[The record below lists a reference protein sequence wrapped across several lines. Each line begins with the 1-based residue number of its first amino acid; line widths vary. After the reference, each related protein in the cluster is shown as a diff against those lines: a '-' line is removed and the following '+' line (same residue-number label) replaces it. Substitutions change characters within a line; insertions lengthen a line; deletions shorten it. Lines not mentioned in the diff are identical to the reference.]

1 MKDTER
7 GLNTMLNKRRKVL
20 LVGDGAVGSS
30 FAFSLLQNC
39 GIDDLVVVDVK
50 KEHAAGDVLD
60 LEDVTP
66 MMMPASLRTGDYRD
80 AADADI
86 VVITAGVPRKPGETR
101 LDLVNKN
108 TKILESIVTPVVNSG
123 FDGCFVVSA
132 NPVDILTSLTQ
143 HISGFPKNRV
153 IGTGTSLDSARLQV
167 GLAKALDVSTS
178 DVDAYVLG
186 EHGDSSFA
194 AYNEATVGGKPL
206 LSLPNADRD
215 QLAAIEDDV
224 KKKGGQ
230 IIRQKGATFYGVAI
244 SLMKICRSIL
254 LDENLVMPI
263 SAPLNGQYGLNDVYL
278 GTPAVINAGGIRQ
291 VIEVPLSDEE
301 LAKMKNSA
309 KKMNEILLAAE

>member
-1 MKDTER
+1 
-7 GLNTMLNKRRKVL
+7 MLNKRRKVL

-108 TKILESIVTPVVNSG
+108 TKILESIVTSIVNSG

-178 DVDAYVLG
+178 DVDAYILG

-206 LSLPNADRD
+206 LNLPNVDRD

-230 IIRQKGATFYGVAI
+230 IIRQKGATFYGVAV

-263 SAPLNGQYGLNDVYL
+263 SAPLSGQYGLKDVYL

>member
-108 TKILESIVTPVVNSG
+108 TKILESIVTPIVNSG

-230 IIRQKGATFYGVAI
+230 IIRQKGATFYGVAV

>member
-1 MKDTER
+1 
-7 GLNTMLNKRRKVL
+7 MLNKRRKVL

-108 TKILESIVTPVVNSG
+108 TKILESIVTPIVNSG

-230 IIRQKGATFYGVAI
+230 IIRQKGATFYGVAV

>member
-1 MKDTER
+1 MIK
-7 GLNTMLNKRRKVL
+7 KHRKVL

-39 GIDDLVVVDVK
+39 GIDELVIVDIQ
-50 KEHAAGDVLD
+50 KEHAEGDSLD
-60 LEDVTP
+60 LEDLTP
-66 MMMPASLRTGDYRD
+66 MMMPAQIRTGEYSD

-86 VVITAGVPRKPGETR
+86 VVLTAGVPRKPGETR

-123 FDGCFVVSA
+123 FNGVFVVSA
-132 NPVDILTSLTQ
+132 NPVDILTALTQ

-167 GLAKALDVSTS
+167 ALSKELDVSTS

-194 AYNEATVGGKPL
+194 AYNEATVNGQPL
-206 LSLPNADRD
+206 LSLPNVDRD
-215 QLAAIEDDV
+215 RLAQIEEDV
-224 KKKGGQ
+224 KKKGGA
-230 IIRQKGATFYGVAI
+230 IISRKGATFYGVAV
-244 SLMKICRSIL
+244 SLMKICRAIL

-263 SAPLNGQYGLNDVYL
+263 SAPVSGQYGLEDGYI
-278 GTPAVINAGGIRQ
+278 GTPAVINGSGIRQ
-291 VIEVPLSDEE
+291 VIEVSLTDEE
-301 LAKMKNSA
+301 TVKMQESA
-309 KKMNEILLAAE
+309 RKMNEVLLAAE

>member
-39 GIDDLVVVDVK
+39 GIDELVVVDVK
-50 KEHAAGDVLD
+50 KEHAEGDVLD

-66 MMMPASLRTGDYRD
+66 MMMPASLRTGDYSD

-108 TKILESIVTPVVNSG
+108 TKILESIVTPIVNSG

-178 DVDAYVLG
+178 DVDAYILG

-206 LSLPNADRD
+206 LNLPNVDRD

-230 IIRQKGATFYGVAI
+230 IIRQKGATFYGVAV

-263 SAPLNGQYGLNDVYL
+263 SAPLSGQYGLKDVYL
-278 GTPAVINAGGIRQ
+278 GSPAVINAGGIRQ

>member
-1 MKDTER
+1 
-7 GLNTMLNKRRKVL
+7 MLNKRRKVL

-108 TKILESIVTPVVNSG
+108 TKILESIVTPIVNSG

>member
-1 MKDTER
+1 
-7 GLNTMLNKRRKVL
+7 MLKKHRKVL

-39 GIDDLVVVDVK
+39 GIDELVIVDIAK
-50 KEHAAGDVLD
+50 DHAVGDALD
-60 LEDVTP
+60 LEDLTP
-66 MMMPASLRTGDYRD
+66 MMMPAQIKTGDYAD
-80 AADADI
+80 ASDADI

-123 FDGCFVVSA
+123 FSGCFVVSA

-167 GLAKALDVSTS
+167 ALGKALDVSTS
-178 DVDAYVLG
+178 DIDAYVLG

-194 AYNEATVGGKPL
+194 AYNEATVSGRPL
-206 LSLPNADRD
+206 LSLSNATDEI
-215 QLAAIEDDV
+215 LSEIEEDV

-230 IIRQKGATFYGVAI
+230 IIGKKGATFYGVAV
-244 SLMKICRSIL
+244 SLMKICRAIL
-254 LDENLVMPI
+254 LDENLVMPV
-263 SAPLNGQYGLNDVYL
+263 SAPLDGQYGLKDIYL
-278 GTPAVINAGGIRQ
+278 GTPAVINASGIRQ
-291 VIEVPLSDEE
+291 VIEVSLSDEE
-301 LAKMKNSA
+301 AAKMQSSA
-309 KKMNEILLAAE
+309 RKMNEILLAAE